1 MQTKIIPSLNRIRL
15 RFPHPLIE
23 KNETEKAEPQ
33 LKEEI
38 YENKGKK
45 REEKRRK
52 WRS

>member
-38 YENKGKK
+38 YENK
-45 REEKRRK
+45 REKKRRK